1 MQTRD
6 SIKTAVKGIIHGKL
20 RSFLTILGIVIG
32 IGSVILLMSIGD
44 SAKQVILGQVQGVG
58 SNLLFAIPGGSGGG
72 RFSAPASSQGIVI
85 KTLVQGDIDSLRREP
100 TIISVAPQVTGQG
113 RAISELNDTQA
124 TFIGSNEDFFI
135 VRNFAIDKGY
145 KFTKEDVD
153 SLSQVAVIGPV
164 IAETLFG
171 EMDPIGKTFRIKN
184 TTFRVIGVSE
194 KKGVGPFGIDE
205 DSVIII
211 PVTVAQKKILGTD
224 HFNLILMQAG
234 DSYDVNFVKERAV
247 SVLRQNHRITDPN
260 KDDFTIRTQQES
272 LELLG
277 SITSILT
284 IFLTAIACISL
295 VVGGIGIMNIM
306 LVSVIERTKEIGLR
320 KAVGATNKD
329 ILEQFLWESV
339 ILTGIGG
346 VIGIAGGAAL
356 TGIIYFVL
364 KNIVKTD
371 WVFSLPPSAIV
382 IALIVSTLTGVVFGI
397 YPAREAARKSP
408 IESLRYE

>member
-1 MQTRD
+1 MQNRD

-20 RSFLTILGIVIG
+20 RSLLTILGIVIG

-58 SNLLFAIPGGSGGG
+58 SNLLFAVPGGSSGG
-72 RFSAPASSQGIVI
+72 RFSAPASSQGVVI
-85 KTLVQGDIDSLRREP
+85 KTLVQGDVDSLKREP
-100 TIISVAPQVTGQG
+100 TILAVAPLVTGQG
-113 RAISELNDTQA
+113 RVISELNDVQT
-124 TFIGSNEDFFI
+124 TFIGSNEDFFA
-135 VRNFAIDKGY
+135 VRNLVIDRGY
-145 KFTKEDVD
+145 KFTREDVD
-153 SLSQVAVIGPV
+153 SLIQVAIIGPT

-171 EMDPIGKTFRIKN
+171 EMDPIGKTFRMKN
-184 TTFRVIGVSE
+184 TTFRVVGISE
-194 KKGVGPFGIDE
+194 KKGVGPLGIDE
-205 DSVIII
+205 DSMIII

-224 HFNLILMQAG
+224 YYNLILMQAG

-260 KDDFTIRTQQES
+260 KDDFTIHTQQES

-277 SITSILT
+277 SITSIMT

-329 ILEQFLWESV
+329 ILQQFLWESV
-339 ILTGIGG
+339 ILTGVGG
-346 VIGIAGGAAL
+346 IIGIIS
-356 TGIIYFVL
+356 GILFNAVIYFVL
-364 KNIVKTD
+364 IYIVKTN
-371 WVFSLPPSAIV
+371 WVFSLPPSAIG
-382 IALIVSTLTGVVFGI
+382 IAFVVSTLTGVAFGI